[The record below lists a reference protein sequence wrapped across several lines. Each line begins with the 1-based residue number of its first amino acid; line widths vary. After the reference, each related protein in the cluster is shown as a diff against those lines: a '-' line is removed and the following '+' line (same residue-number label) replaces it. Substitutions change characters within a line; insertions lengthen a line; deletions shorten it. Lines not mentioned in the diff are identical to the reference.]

1 MSTSRKPAFR
11 SPVFFILT
19 AIFFVLAVGLACNT
33 PTADD
38 DTSRTQIALNI
49 QATQAAIEQTQ
60 AAQNQAQAQQVEEA
74 EEAEPDYQT
83 TTDAQA
89 TQMAAN
95 VQSTVNA
102 QQVTQAAQATATS
115 RPTDT
120 QQAAP
125 PPTTQAPPPTQ
136 QSTGPEED
144 FETWMRSASILLFE
158 DMAGDFNVP
167 RLINQ
172 ALERMGLSYVDV
184 KDAMGNYKT
193 QILSNGPGGRG
204 WDLIISGKERKDN
217 ISGEFYV
224 YLNDSLN
231 MGSSLI
237 IEEWDI
243 DDIASGKIGSILSRC
258 GVEFHRDWIDEP
270 LDRQLLYPINGDHP
284 IHHEPNEGIS
294 LTNPTN
300 YWTWNV
306 FDLGDL
312 LQLRPGSDAIPLWG
326 ARTISNTSY
335 LTAVTC
341 LDGRLTIQTYST
353 HSYGDNRVIMM
364 WQNYIYNALKARY
377 DYLSSQ

>member
-1 MSTSRKPAFR
+1 MSTPKRQKLL
-11 SPVFFILT
+11 SPHFFILI
-19 AIFFVLAVGLACNT
+19 AIAFVFVVGLACNT
-33 PTADD
+33 PTANDSA
-38 DTSRTQIALNI
+38 SRTQVAMDI
-49 QATQAAIEQTQ
+49 QATQAALQQTQ
-60 AAQNQAQAQQVEEA
+60 AAQSQAQAQQDQQ
-74 EEAEPDYQT
+74 AEPDYQA

-89 TQMAAN
+89 TQMALN

-102 QQVTQAAQATATS
+102 QAATQAAQATATPQ
-115 RPTDT
+115 PTET

-125 PPTTQAPPPTQ
+125 AATTQAPPPTQ

-172 ALERMGLSYVDV
+172 ALERMSLSYVDV
-184 KDAMGNYKT
+184 KDAMGDYRT

-231 MGSSLI
+231 NGTAMV

-243 DDIASGKIGSILSRC
+243 DDIAAGKISSILSRC
-258 GVEFHRDWIDEP
+258 GVEFQRDWINEP

-284 IHHEPNEGIS
+284 IHHEPNEGVS

-300 YWTWNV
+300 YWTWDV

-326 ARTISNTSY
+326 ARTISDTSY
-335 LTAVTC
+335 LTAATC
-341 LDGRLTIQTYST
+341 MDGRLIIQTYST

-377 DYLSSQ
+377 EYLSSQ

>member
-1 MSTSRKPAFR
+1 MLPPRKRFYR
-11 SPVFFILT
+11 SPTFLIFI
-19 AIFFVLAVGLACNT
+19 AILFVLAVGLACNT
-33 PTADD
+33 PAAND
-38 DTSRTQIALNI
+38 SANRTQVALNI
-49 QATQAAIEQTQ
+49 QATQASLQQTQ
-60 AAQNQAQAQQVEEA
+60 AAQNQAQAQEDV
-74 EEAEPDYQT
+74 EEAEPDHQA
-83 TTDAQA
+83 TTDAQS
-89 TQMAAN
+89 TQMASN
-95 VQSTVNA
+95 VQATVNA
-102 QQVTQAAQATATS
+102 QAATQAAQATNTPQ
-115 RPTDT
+115 PTDT

-184 KDAMGNYKT
+184 KDAMGDYRS

-231 MGSSLI
+231 KGTAMI

-243 DDIASGKIGSILSRC
+243 DGIASGKISSILSRC
-258 GVEFHRDWIDEP
+258 GVEFQRDWVNEP

-300 YWTWNV
+300 YWQWELGT
-306 FDLGDL
+306 DLGDL

-326 ARTISNTSY
+326 ARTISDTSY
-335 LTAVTC
+335 LTAATC
-341 LDGRLTIQTYST
+341 MDGRLIIQTYST